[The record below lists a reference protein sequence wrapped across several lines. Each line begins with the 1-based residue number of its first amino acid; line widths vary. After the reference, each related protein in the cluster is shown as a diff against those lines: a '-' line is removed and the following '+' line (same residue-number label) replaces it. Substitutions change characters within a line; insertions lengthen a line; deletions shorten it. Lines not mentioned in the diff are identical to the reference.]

1 MPSISTFSPSIR
13 FLILFLDNEKLF
25 LFNTCFANVL
35 SLIASVTHV
44 SKRNDGIS
52 KSLIAREIFIGF
64 VMSKISDLKPVNTSK
79 LSSNIKLLKIIAI
92 TLGILI
98 ILGLFFLFW
107 GLAKSYNNLEK
118 NKIKDKSFL
127 VSDDLQFSEFDFFQ
141 PKGSQLISSSLGGNN
156 EILLRYLYQGNN
168 VLVILNTEK
177 KEVKSIIT
185 LKIGKDF
192 GNKNK

>member
-1 MPSISTFSPSIR
+1 M
-13 FLILFLDNEKLF
+13 
-25 LFNTCFANVL
+25 
-35 SLIASVTHV
+35 
-44 SKRNDGIS
+44 
-52 KSLIAREIFIGF
+52 
-64 VMSKISDLKPVNTSK
+64 
-79 LSSNIKLLKIIAI
+79 
-92 TLGILI
+92 
-98 ILGLFFLFW
+98 LGLFFLFW

-141 PKGSQLISSSLGGNN
+141 PKSSQLISSSLGENN

-168 VLVILNTEK
+168 VLVILNAEK